1 MYYHIF
7 HGYCNISE
15 HSQFEIVQS
24 KFPVKYKSYK
34 KIHTAAIG
42 RPKSKIQFCNVISNH
57 MSQWNPSTDRA
68 GFISLEHQQPFWVL
82 LWNNTLRFYKIY
94 HDLGIN
100 YFVCNCLHLY
110 IESLKNLDV
119 KSCPSSLAIWNSV
132 YQIKSRLLFC
142 KTFVK
147 YSLQKK

>member
-57 MSQWNPSTDRA
+57 MSQWKPSTDRA

-82 LWNNTLRFYKIY
+82 LWNNTLRFYRIY

-100 YFVCNCLHLY
+100 YFVCNY
-110 IESLKNLDV
+110 IEFK
-119 KSCPSSLAIWNSV
+119 
-132 YQIKSRLLFC
+132 KSRCQELSLFAC
-142 KTFVK
+142 NMELCVSNKE
-147 YSLQKK
+147 

>member
-57 MSQWNPSTDRA
+57 MSQWNPSTVRA

-100 YFVCNCLHLY
+100 YFVFIY
-110 IESLKNLDV
+110 REFK
-119 KSCPSSLAIWNSV
+119 
-132 YQIKSRLLFC
+132 KSRCQELSLFAC
-142 KTFVK
+142 NMELCVSNKE
-147 YSLQKK
+147 